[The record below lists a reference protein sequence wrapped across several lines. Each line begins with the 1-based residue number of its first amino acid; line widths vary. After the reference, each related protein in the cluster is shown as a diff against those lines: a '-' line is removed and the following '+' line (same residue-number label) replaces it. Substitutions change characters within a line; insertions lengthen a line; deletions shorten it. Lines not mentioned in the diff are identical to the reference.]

1 MHGGTSWRDPPV
13 LDFSDNSNPLG
24 PPQALTALIK
34 EAVERGVYLKFPAN
48 AAEEVLAE
56 YEGIDVVA
64 FNGATEA
71 LTALMAYLKPKRVL
85 VEWPNY
91 TDYSR
96 IASLLGLQ
104 WRHARGPEEATAGDL
119 YVVSNPNNP
128 TGRYLK
134 RGELAELAKRLAA
147 RGAKLLVDESF
158 IDFVGGE
165 TAAPDVPVAKS
176 YGKLLAAPG
185 LRVGAVLGM
194 RDERLMAPWRLN
206 SIADFAVYHLGADGL
221 RKHRAATVAYVAEE
235 SPRVQREVSKCAE
248 VNPSPV
254 HFFIVKGPTPR
265 GVKVRPLEDHG
276 IPGYRVSIR
285 TPELNRILVEAICRE
300 VR

>member
-1 MHGGTSWRDPPV
+1 MHGGTSWRDPPT

-24 PPQALTALIK
+24 PPQELTTLVK
-34 EAVERGVYLKFPAN
+34 EAVEKGAYLKFPAN

-56 YEGIDVVA
+56 YEGVNVVA

-71 LTALMAYLKPKRVL
+71 LTALMAYLKPRRVL

-91 TDYSR
+91 TDYGR
-96 IASLLGLQ
+96 IASLLGLP
-104 WRHARGPEEATAGDL
+104 WRYAHGPEEASAGDL

-128 TGRYLK
+128 TGRYLR
-134 RGELAELAKRLAA
+134 RGEVAELARRLAA

-185 LRVGAVLGM
+185 LRVGAVLGV
-194 RDERLMAPWRLN
+194 RDKRLMAPWRLN
-206 SIADFAVYHLGADGL
+206 SIADYAIYHLGAEGL
-221 RKHRAATVAYVAEE
+221 RRHRAATAAYVAEE
-235 SPRVQREVSKCAE
+235 SPRIQGEVSKCAE
-248 VNPSPV
+248 VDPSPV

-265 GVKVRPLEDHG
+265 GVKVRPLDDHG
-276 IPGYRVSIR
+276 IPGYRVSIK
-285 TPELNRILVEAICRE
+285 TPELNRILVDAICRE
-300 VR
+300 VH